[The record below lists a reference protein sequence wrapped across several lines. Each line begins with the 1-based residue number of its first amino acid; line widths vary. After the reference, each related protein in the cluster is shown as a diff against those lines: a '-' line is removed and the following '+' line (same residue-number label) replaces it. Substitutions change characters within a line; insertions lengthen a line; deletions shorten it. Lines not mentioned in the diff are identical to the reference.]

1 MEKGVVSRGRYIFPK
16 SNYVPVTIE
25 EAKQTIEELQL
36 KVNRLQMEHD
46 ALLKANELLNKA
58 NDISLRNL
66 PNKDKAV
73 VIDAFEGEISAERI
87 THNNRTGLIRM
98 VDYVLKR
105 VPYFDSRQYFSS
117 SRVKDIET
125 SSTYS

>member
-1 MEKGVVSRGRYIFPK
+1 MVYNSLYNSLGFPSPNTLRTWYK
-16 SNYVPVTIE
+16 ELE
-25 EAKQTIEELQL
+25 ETGML
-36 KVNRLQMEHD
+36 
-46 ALLKANELLNKA
+46 
-58 NDISLRNL
+58 
-66 PNKDKAV
+66 
-73 VIDAFEGEISAERI
+73 EGEISAERI

-98 VDYVLKR
+98 VDYDLKR